1 MATDFYGIWRRYDK
15 SKEYMDKKGIL
26 IKSEKCWQMYTGKQ
40 WEAVEDSQ
48 GMENLPMLNFIKPTV
63 DYKVS
68 TIAQHSVTA
77 MFSDLNGG
85 SDVISEEVSVDPAT
99 GKPSV

>member
-1 MATDFYGIWRRYDK
+1 
-15 SKEYMDKKGIL
+15 MDKKGL
-26 IKSEKCWQMYTGKQ
+26 LTKTEKCWQMYVGKQ
-40 WEAVEDSQ
+40 WDAVQDSQ

-77 MFSDLNGG
+77 LFSDMNG
-85 SDVISEEVSVDPAT
+85 ISICYSAFH
-99 GKPSV
+99 GKKRR